1 MKKVAAQQTKRCVLP
16 LILSPIASS
25 HRRGLIMS
33 QESQNISIDQISR
46 DRSRPLFLTHL
57 SEFGGVNTFF
67 LILIAF
73 FLLFAH
79 ISMTTWLLRDT
90 EKSWEL
96 LDNELESPLYCLSGD
111 DLTLDRT
118 PPKIRGPKPNFDD
131 DGYYPCLPKRLDH
144 AAPHKKDSP
153 WPEALCLLAT
163 RLDLMD
169 PGDERC
175 A

>member
-1 MKKVAAQQTKRCVLP
+1 
-16 LILSPIASS
+16 
-25 HRRGLIMS
+25 MS
-33 QESQNISIDQISR
+33 QGYQNIAPGQTS
-46 DRSRPLFLTHL
+46 DRGSRPLSLTRL
-57 SEFGGVNTFF
+57 SELGGINTIF
-67 LILIAF
+67 LILIAI
-73 FLLFAH
+73 FLLFGH
-79 ISMTTWLLRDT
+79 ISMTKWLLRDT
-90 EKSWEL
+90 EQSWKL
-96 LDNELESPLYCLSGD
+96 LDDELQSPLYCLSGD
-111 DLTLDRT
+111 DLSLGMG

-163 RLDLMD
+163 RLDLLD